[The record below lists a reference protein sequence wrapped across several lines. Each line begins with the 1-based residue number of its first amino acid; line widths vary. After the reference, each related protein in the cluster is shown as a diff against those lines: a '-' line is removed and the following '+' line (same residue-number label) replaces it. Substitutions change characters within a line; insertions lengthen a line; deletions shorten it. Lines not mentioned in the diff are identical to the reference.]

1 MTKRKHQRLSS
12 NREENNGMNFV
23 REPAGVEAD
32 ASRPE
37 HSERAASTA
46 PGNKKGL
53 AGHSDIVPYLA
64 PMIAYVALGA
74 LESYLPS
81 NDGQPSPVWYPL
93 AYTARVVVVA
103 LVAWRYRATW
113 SDFRPWPSAAATALA
128 VLIGMIVWGLWVGL
142 DSLYPAL
149 PFLSTRVAFD
159 LSVMSRASRWA
170 FVAVR
175 MLGLVVIVPL
185 VEELFWRSFLIRWLI
200 DQEFERVAIGRITP
214 VAGVVTS
221 VSFALVHPEWLPA
234 LLTGALWVWLLAKT
248 RSLGACLVSHAT
260 ANLALGLYVIAAGD
274 WKYW

>member
-1 MTKRKHQRLSS
+1 MS
-12 NREENNGMNFV
+12 FD
-23 REPAGVEAD
+23 REPAGAEGD
-32 ASRPE
+32 TTRPDRSVRE
-37 HSERAASTA
+37 ASTA
-46 PGNKKGL
+46 PADEKGM
-53 AGHSDIVPYLA
+53 AGRSDIVPYLA

-81 NDGQPSPVWYPL
+81 HDGQPSPVWYPL

-113 SDFRPWPSAAATALA
+113 RDFRPLPTAATTALA
-128 VLIGMIVWGLWVGL
+128 VLIGVIVWGLWIGL
-142 DSLYPAL
+142 DGLYPAL
-149 PFLSTRVAFD
+149 PFLGTRVAFD
-159 LSVMSRASRWA
+159 LSVMSPASRWA

-175 MLGLVVIVPL
+175 MLGLVVLVPL
-185 VEELFWRSFLIRWLI
+185 IEELFWRSFLIRWLI
-200 DQEFERVAIGRITP
+200 DQEFERVPIGRITP

-260 ANLALGLYVIAAGD
+260 ANFVLGLYVIAAAD

>member
-1 MTKRKHQRLSS
+1 
-12 NREENNGMNFV
+12 MNPD
-23 REPAGVEAD
+23 REPAGVKCGTP
-32 ASRPE
+32 RPE
-37 HSERAASTA
+37 DSEREPSA
-46 PGNKKGL
+46 PSAHRREPTGR
-53 AGHSDIVPYLA
+53 SDIVPYLA

-113 SDFRPWPSAAATALA
+113 SDFRPWPSATATALA
-128 VLIGMIVWGLWVGL
+128 VLIGVIVWGLWIGL
-142 DSLYPAL
+142 DGLYPAL
-149 PFLSTRVAFD
+149 PFLGKRVAFD
-159 LSVMSRASRWA
+159 LGVMSPATRCA
-170 FVAVR
+170 FVAAR

-200 DQEFERVAIGRITP
+200 DQEFEKVPIGRITP
-214 VAGVVTS
+214 AAAVVTS
-221 VSFALVHPEWLPA
+221 VCFALVHPEWLPA
-234 LLTGALWVWLLAKT
+234 LLTGALWVWLLATT

-260 ANLALGLYVIAAGD
+260 ANLVLGLYVIAAGD